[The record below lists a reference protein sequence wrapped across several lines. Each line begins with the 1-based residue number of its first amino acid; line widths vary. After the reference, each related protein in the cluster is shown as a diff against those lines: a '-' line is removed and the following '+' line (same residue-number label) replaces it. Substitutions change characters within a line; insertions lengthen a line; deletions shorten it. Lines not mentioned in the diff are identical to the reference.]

1 MIETA
6 PDRPLRIL
14 HVHADEDAPG
24 GDSRTLTLM
33 DGLAE
38 LGHRQTLLAHPGS
51 SLSDAACAR
60 GLDVQPLT
68 LPAIVRLSR
77 ECDLVHAHDSR
88 SHSMAAATR
97 RVPLIA
103 TRHITPRVQR
113 GPGFRWKFRR
123 TAHFIAVSCDVEKLL
138 LDAAIPPERI
148 CVVDAEDEEMVRET
162 LAVYRHVLEP
172 PPQEASSSS

>member
-6 PDRPLRIL
+6 SDLPLRIL

-24 GDSRTLTLM
+24 GNSRMLALMEGLT
-33 DGLAE
+33 E
-38 LGHRQTLLAHPGS
+38 LGHGQTLLAHPGS
-51 SLSDAACAR
+51 SLFAEASAR

-77 ECDLVHAHDSR
+77 ELDLVHAHDSR
-88 SHSMAAATR
+88 AHSMAAAMA

-103 TRHITPRVQR
+103 TRHVMPRIRR

-123 TAHFIAVSCDVEKLL
+123 TAHFIAVSRDVEKLL

-148 CVVDAEDEEMVRET
+148 SVVDAEGEEMVRATLET
-162 LAVYRHVLEP
+162 YRKVLAP

>member
-24 GDSRTLTLM
+24 GDSRTFALIE
-33 DGLAE
+33 GLSE

-51 SLSDAACAR
+51 SLSAAASAR

-77 ECDLVHAHDSR
+77 ELDLVHAHDSR
-88 SHSMAAATR
+88 SHSMAAATT

-103 TRHITPRVQR
+103 TRHIAPPIRR

-123 TAHFIAVSCDVEKLL
+123 TAHFIAASRDVEKLL

-148 CVVDAEDEEMVRET
+148 SVVDGDGEEMVREA
-162 LAVYRHVLEP
+162 LAVYRRVLEL

>member
-24 GDSRTLTLM
+24 GDSRTLALM
-33 DGLAE
+33 VGLAE

-68 LPAIVRLSR
+68 LPAIVRLTR
-77 ECDLVHAHDSR
+77 EFDLVHAHDSR
-88 SHSMAAATR
+88 SHSMAAATT

-103 TRHITPRVQR
+103 TRHIAPRIRR

-123 TAHFIAVSCDVEKLL
+123 TAQFIAVSRDAEKLL

-148 CVVDAEDEEMVRET
+148 SVVEAEGEGMVRET

>member
-14 HVHADEDAPG
+14 HVHADEDALG
-24 GDSRTLTLM
+24 GDSRMLGLM
-33 DGLAE
+33 ERLAE
-38 LGHRQTLLAHPGS
+38 LGHRQTLLANPGS
-51 SLSDAACAR
+51 SLFAAASAR

-77 ECDLVHAHDSR
+77 ELDLVHAHDSR
-88 SHSMAAATR
+88 SHSMAAATA

-103 TRHITPRVQR
+103 TRHATPPIRR

-123 TAHFIAVSCDVEKLL
+123 TVQFIAVSRDVEKLL
-138 LDAAIPPERI
+138 LDAAIPPDRI
-148 CVVDAEDEEMVRET
+148 SVVDAKGEEMVSGT
-162 LAVYRHVLEP
+162 LEVYRKVLEP

>member
-24 GDSRTLTLM
+24 GDSRTLALM
-33 DGLAE
+33 EGLAE
-38 LGHRQTLLAHPGS
+38 FGHRQTLLAHPGS
-51 SLSDAACAR
+51 SLFADASAR

-77 ECDLVHAHDSR
+77 ELDLVHAHDSR
-88 SHSMAAATR
+88 SHSMAAATT

-103 TRHITPRVQR
+103 TRHIAPRIRR

-123 TAHFIAVSCDVEKLL
+123 TAHFIAVSHDVEKLL
-138 LDAAIPPERI
+138 LDAAIPLERI
-148 CVVDAEDEEMVRET
+148 SVVDAEREEMVRET
-162 LAVYRHVLEP
+162 LAVYRRVLEP